1 MRHFIKLSEFYFQC
15 LKITNCYKSKRNVV
29 YQNSYMLNA
38 KIVCVAYKY
47 SGKIVKKQLT
57 IMDFFDNLHTNKE
70 NIQTI
75 KSI

>member
-15 LKITNCYKSKRNVV
+15 LKITNCYNLKRNVV
-29 YQNSYMLNA
+29 YQNSYMA
-38 KIVCVAYKY
+38 DVKAICIAYKY
-47 SGKIVKKQLT
+47 SGKIGKYYLAS
-57 IMDFFDNLHTNKE
+57 IDFFENLYTNKE